1 MPDLQSPHQQPDH
14 ASGRPTPTVRPV
26 SLHPTA
32 QERRGLRRRETLILG
47 LLAVMIIGAWVIT
60 LKF

>member
-1 MPDLQSPHQQPDH
+1 MPDFQRANQQQDH
-14 ASGRPTPTVRPV
+14 ASGRPTVRPV

-47 LLAVMIIGAWVIT
+47 LLAVMIIVAWVVT